1 MLNNRDNDFLPP
13 EIHREQAL
21 KFIASS
27 ILELSRAYDF
37 GAQRLNTNTALHF
50 ASKSL
55 KEKRQ
60 TKF

>member
-27 ILELSRAYDF
+27 ILELSRTYDF
-37 GAQRLNTNTALHF
+37 GAQR
-50 ASKSL
+50 
-55 KEKRQ
+55 
-60 TKF
+60 